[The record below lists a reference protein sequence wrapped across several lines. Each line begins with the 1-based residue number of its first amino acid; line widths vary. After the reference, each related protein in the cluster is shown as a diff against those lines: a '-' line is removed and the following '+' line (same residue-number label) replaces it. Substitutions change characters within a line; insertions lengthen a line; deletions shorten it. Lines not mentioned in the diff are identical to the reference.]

1 MTTRPRLARRSTVFA
16 AVAVAGALTLTACG
30 SDDNDSDSAGSS
42 NSPAATSG
50 GGSGGG
56 GAPAADLACASGTLA
71 AAGSSAQKNAI
82 DEWAKLYQQKCSGT
96 TINYNSNGSGA
107 GRQAFFDGQ
116 VNFAGSDSALKD
128 DEVAK
133 GQAVC
138 KDGAAI
144 NLPMVTGPIAVAYNL
159 PGVKDLVLDAKTI
172 AGIFSGKIKNWDAAE
187 IKALNPNAQL
197 PSTAIQTVHRSDK
210 SGTTEN
216 FTKYLKAAAPADWT
230 AEASQDWPSQDGQSA
245 KGSEGV
251 AGVVKQTSGAI
262 GYMETSFAENNAL
275 GIAAINTGAAQ
286 PVKLTP
292 EAAGKAVAAAQI
304 TGQGND
310 LKLQL
315 DYATKAEGAYPII
328 LVTYEIVCEKGTPAD
343 KLPLVKSFLTY
354 TSSDEGQAI
363 LADNGYAPL
372 PAEIAGKVRTAVA
385 ALS

>member
-1 MTTRPRLARRSTVFA
+1 MTTRPRLARRSTAFA
-16 AVAVAGALTLTACG
+16 AIAVAGALTLTACG
-30 SDDNDSDSAGSS
+30 SDDNSTD
-42 NSPAATSG
+42 T
-50 GGSGGG
+50 GGSGGSSGTSGSSGGSGG
-56 GAPAADLACASGTLA
+56 GAPAANLACASGTLPG
-71 AAGSSAQKNAI
+71 AGSSAQKNAI
-82 DEWAKLYQQKCSGT
+82 DEWTKAYQQKCSSA

-107 GRQAFFDGQ
+107 GRQAFFDKQ

-133 GQAVC
+133 AQAACGAGQ
-138 KDGAAI
+138 AI
-144 NLPMVTGPIAVAYNL
+144 NLPMVTGPIAVAYNVA
-159 PGVKDLVLDAKTI
+159 GVKDLVLDAKTI
-172 AGIFSGKIKNWDAAE
+172 AGIFAGKIKTWDAAE

-216 FTKYLKAAAPADWT
+216 FTKYLKAAAAADWT
-230 AEASQDWPSQDGQSA
+230 AEPSQDWPSQDGQSA

-251 AGVVKQTSGAI
+251 ASVVGSTNGAI
-262 GYMETSFAENNAL
+262 GYMETSFAENAKL
-275 GIAAINTGAAQ
+275 GIAQIATGASQ

-292 EAAGKAVAAAQI
+292 ENAGKAVSAATI

-310 LKLQL
+310 LKLKL

-354 TSSDEGQAI
+354 TSSAEGQAI
-363 LADNGYAPL
+363 LAKNGYAPL
-372 PAEIAGKVRTAVA
+372 PEEIAGKVRTAVA
-385 ALS
+385 SLS